1 MSLPKTIEDKLK
13 EGRTYRDI
21 DVSQIETREADDEGN
36 GQKLVEGYATTFNT
50 KYLLYSWQ
58 DYEVWEQVDRNA
70 FNDCDTADVIMQY
83 DHQGRVFARTGN
95 GTLTLSTDDTGLKVL
110 ANLGGTEIG
119 RQLFEEIKGGYTNKM
134 SFGFKVAEDKRE
146 VVEDHER
153 NKTVVTRTITK
164 ISKLYDVSAVSL
176 PANDATSISARSFGA
191 GVVDELV
198 QELRKRDEQKKR
210 IRILSMM

>member
-1 MSLPKTIEDKLK
+1 
-13 EGRTYRDI
+13 
-21 DVSQIETREADDEGN
+21 
-36 GQKLVEGYATTFNT
+36 
-50 KYLLYSWQ
+50 
-58 DYEVWEQVDRNA
+58 
-70 FNDCDTADVIMQY
+70 
-83 DHQGRVFARTGN
+83 
-95 GTLTLSTDDTGLKVL
+95 
-110 ANLGGTEIG
+110 
-119 RQLFEEIKGGYTNKM
+119 M